1 MNKLGQSSEIFVS
14 LFQEQRLLQ
23 NESLFDR
30 FHPWFM
36 VLTLSLIPEEQHGLV
51 VQWKQ
56 EGFGVLGSNSNSV
69 SYTLG
74 RFPNFP
80 SSYFLVE

>member
-30 FHPWFM
+30 FLAPPTLAGGFFTTAPPGKPAIQMFNKNRLFPIITMESHAE
-36 VLTLSLIPEEQHGLV
+36 VLA
-51 VQWKQ
+51 
-56 EGFGVLGSNSNSV
+56 
-69 SYTLG
+69 
-74 RFPNFP
+74 
-80 SSYFLVE
+80 

>member
-30 FHPWFM
+30 LHPWFM
-36 VLTLSLIPEEQHGLV
+36 VLTLSVIPEEQDGIV
-51 VQWKQ
+51 VQWK
-56 EGFGVLGSNSNSV
+56 
-69 SYTLG
+69 
-74 RFPNFP
+74 
-80 SSYFLVE
+80 